1 MNLDPKYKEY
11 TTEDFVDDKDF
22 RRWVTNPDEKLDLF
36 WNSLIDEL
44 PEKSTEI
51 EEAAKLVKAL
61 YFEDELISANDY
73 QQSLSE
79 LKSYQDEKK
88 NSRVQVHR
96 IFTLVRN
103 AAAILMVPVL
113 LFSIY
118 QSREKQ
124 EPLSVLTESS
134 DQVIKYIVPSGQKSS
149 VVLADGTKVWLNSGT
164 TLSVPMSESR
174 KRNVYLEGEA
184 FFDVV
189 KNEKVPFVVD
199 TKDYSVKVFG
209 TQFDVR
215 SYKCKAESE
224 TILKEGSISIVTQG
238 KEEIKMTPGQAFF
251 VDKEKK
257 HVIAE
262 VNPEIYISWK
272 DNLLKIDN
280 EELQD
285 LLIRMEHWY
294 GVKIHVE
301 NYEMVKNLKYTLT
314 IKTESLRE
322 MLDLMCYV
330 TPLTYKVNGDQ
341 VNLKYKLKQ

>member
-1 MNLDPKYKEY
+1 MNFDPKYIEY
-11 TTEDFVDDKDF
+11 TVEDFVDDKDF

-36 WNSLIDEL
+36 WNSMIDEL
-44 PEKSTEI
+44 PEKSTDI

-61 YFEDELISANDY
+61 YFEDELISAADC

-88 NSRVQVHR
+88 NSRVQVR
-96 IFTLVRN
+96 QIFAFVRN
-103 AAAILMVPVL
+103 AAAILVVPVL

-118 QSREKQ
+118 QLREK
-124 EPLSVLTESS
+124 PDSLSVLTETSN
-134 DQVIKYIVPSGQKSS
+134 QVIKYIVPSGQKSS

>member
-1 MNLDPKYKEY
+1 MNFDTKYKEY
-11 TTEDFVDDKDF
+11 TVEDFIDDKDF
-22 RRWVTNPDEKLDLF
+22 RRWVTKPNEKMDLF
-36 WNSLIDEL
+36 WNSLIDEF
-44 PEKSTEI
+44 PEKSTDI

-61 YFEDELISANDY
+61 CFEEEFISANDY
-73 QQSLSE
+73 QQSLYE
-79 LKSYQDEKK
+79 LKTYQEEKK
-88 NSRVQVHR
+88 NLRVQVR
-96 IFTLVRN
+96 KIFALVRN
-103 AAAILMVPVL
+103 IAAILMVPVL

-118 QSREKQ
+118 QSLDNQ
-124 EPLSVLTESS
+124 DSLSVLTKNSN
-134 DQVIKYIVPSGQKSS
+134 QVIKYIVPSGQKSS
-149 VVLADGTKVWLNSGT
+149 VILADGTKVWLNSGT

-215 SYKCKAESE
+215 SYKYKAESE
-224 TILKEGSISIVTQG
+224 TILKEGSISIVTKG
-238 KEEIKMTPGQAFF
+238 NEEIKMAPGQAFF
-251 VDKEKK
+251 VDKEQK

-262 VNPEIYISWK
+262 VNPDIYISWK

-330 TPLTYKVNGDQ
+330 TPLTYKINGDQ
-341 VNLKYKLKQ
+341 VNLKYKLKH